1 MKIKIDNKN
10 KKIPK
15 DLLEACGKNEI
26 LAKVLYNRGIHS
38 LSDFKKSITYEEYI
52 PHNPMEFEPIVEACK
67 LISEVLI
74 NKEKIAVYGDYDVD
88 GITATSILVLGLKS
102 LNADVIYHVPNRFA
116 EGYGMNI
123 DIVEQL
129 YEKGVKTIITCDCGI
144 ANIDE
149 VARAKELGMKVVV
162 TDHHTIGEIIPNA
175 DVVINY
181 KLLPEGNSVRDIS
194 GCATAYFLIKALYE
208 YLGKELKENNYL
220 DLVALSIVSDVI
232 PLRGESRYLFKKG
245 MEELNSP
252 KRLGL
257 KALMNIINLEEL
269 TIEDIG
275 FQITP
280 RLNAVGRMASARTA
294 VELFLADS
302 EEKARN
308 LALEIDRCN
317 TDRKNIQNDIY
328 NQAKE
333 LVETEKKNKKIL
345 ILFGEHWHHG
355 IIGIVAGKICE
366 EYKRPCIMLS
376 MTENGDVVGSARST
390 EQLNIYDTLVKFSQY
405 LLKFG
410 GHSGAAG
417 LSLKFENLLKFTQEI
432 EDYADIY
439 LGEDYSETVLVD
451 CALPFD
457 MVTEELLE
465 GLKLGEPYGERF
477 LPPKFVAPKV
487 KILRETINKGT
498 HHFMTL
504 VDDTKHEIGTT
515 LWNYGPDELLNKE
528 CTIVYDI
535 YKDTYNGRNEVK
547 IRIQD
552 ILFDKVEII
561 EDKIKFVDRRNVEI
575 SEILKEFRDCSIFY
589 EGPVVFKPNFPVIN
603 RHHID
608 KVKNLVLY
616 SLPQSNKVLNELLE
630 NTCPDCVI
638 INYSYVPQYNEL
650 DFQKMFMGVI
660 KNISNNSSGVIK
672 IEEFSNVMQTDKE
685 FILTYSKLLSDY
697 GYFNFSYD
705 NKEKLRYTIKAT
717 SSKKKNAYLEN
728 ISTRYLKEKE
738 EYVKYMV
745 NSPIYYND

>member
-10 KKIPK
+10 KKVPK
-15 DLLEACGKNEI
+15 DLLEACGRNEI

-38 LSDFKKSITYEEYI
+38 LSDFKKTITCEEYI
-52 PHNPMEFEPIVEACK
+52 PYNPMEFEPVIEACK
-67 LISEVLI
+67 LISEALI
-74 NKEKIAVYGDYDVD
+74 NKDKIAVYGDYDVD
-88 GITATSILVLGLKS
+88 GITATSILVLGLKK
-102 LNADVIYHVPNRFA
+102 LNADVIYHVPDRFA

-123 DIVEQL
+123 DVVEQL
-129 YEKGVKTIITCDCGI
+129 YKKGTKAIITCDCGI

-149 VARAKELGMKVVV
+149 VARAKELGMKVIV

-194 GCATAYFLIKALYE
+194 GCATAYSLIKALYE
-208 YLGKELKENNYL
+208 YLGQELKDNYL

-232 PLRGESRYLFKKG
+232 PLRGESRYIFKEG
-245 MEELNSP
+245 MKELKSP

-257 KALMNIINLEEL
+257 KALMDIINLEEL
-269 TIEDIG
+269 TIEDIS

-280 RLNAVGRMASARTA
+280 RLNAVGRMASARIA
-294 VELFLADS
+294 VELFLADN
-302 EEKARN
+302 EEKARD

-328 NQAKE
+328 NEAKE

-355 IIGIVAGKICE
+355 VIGIVAGKICE
-366 EYKRPCIMLS
+366 EYKKPCIMLS

-390 EQLNIYDTLVKFSQY
+390 EQLNIYDTLSIFSQY

-417 LSLKFENLLKFTQEI
+417 LSLKFENLLKFTQAL

-457 MVTEELLE
+457 MVTEELLD

-504 VDDTKHEIGTT
+504 VDDTKHEVGTT

-552 ILFDKVEII
+552 ILFDKVEIV

-575 SEILKEFRDCSIFY
+575 SEILTEFKDCSIFY

-638 INYSYVPQYNEL
+638 INYSYTPKYGKL

-660 KNISNNSSGVIK
+660 KNISNNSNGVIK
-672 IEEFSNVMQTDKE
+672 VEDFSDIMQTDSE
-685 FILTYSKLLSDY
+685 FIITYSKLLADF
-697 GYFNFSYD
+697 GYFDFSWD
-705 NKEKLRYTIKAT
+705 NDKLKYVIKLKMD
-717 SSKKKNAYLEN
+717 KKKNAYLEN

-745 NSPIYYND
+745 NSTSYYKD